1 MASSALTFVVVG
13 HDDHPIY
20 EIDLAARGD
29 SAVRD
34 DRAQYLHQFVLHA
47 ALDAVEEQQW
57 RSTSMHL
64 SVVDRFNKLQASHGL
79 LHLDLIW
86 PISSWSPHTP
96 PSILSVALCRLSLL
110 WNFSFDKTLPCA
122 GLKVNLNSY

>member
-1 MASSALTFVVVG
+1 MTSSALTSVIVG

-47 ALDAVEEQQW
+47 AMDAVEEQQW

-64 SVVDRFNKLQASHGL
+64 SVVDRFNKLQVSRA
-79 LHLDLIW
+79 
-86 PISSWSPHTP
+86 
-96 PSILSVALCRLSLL
+96 
-110 WNFSFDKTLPCA
+110 
-122 GLKVNLNSY
+122 